1 MPRSLVS
8 FWKRVATSGI
18 TADGREIL
26 PQELRDI
33 AETYKPSKYTAV
45 IWCEHQRAEGSFG
58 TVYAVRLVE
67 EGDDLEEG
75 QIALEAQLKP
85 NDRLLYLNDQ
95 GQKLFTS
102 IEIWPNFAGSGKS
115 YLTGL
120 AVTDSPSSL
129 GTQELYFSR
138 RTNKATYY
146 AASVEL
152 GSFEEEPQGEVGKL
166 IGLLTGFFKRFAADA
181 EPAEPTTLSAPNLLQ
196 QLAGKLVDVSD
207 TGRPDGPQFALCL
220 MFLATRF
227 DQLANSLARFN
238 ALLPMPDLVRAE
250 RRARHLST
258 LETEKWEIPAAGT
271 LPRWQAL
278 PLERCTVVKA
288 AQQSMAGQIAILES
302 YAADSSPMADLAA
315 LATRK
320 AAQQQGRD
328 QQVADLKALLAGGN
342 LDSSMRAR
350 LIGPGNATELRQA
363 LLAGDAPGHEWVLC
377 AGALLVGSEKGLSF
391 VRELV
396 GL

>member
-1 MPRSLVS
+1 MNWSPVTMRWPEQATEWMGQLSAAQGLAGGELASTAKRLADLSDKTSTNPGPVGSAAQGAIAAGRAALTEQMGEAPACLVVTP
-8 FWKRVATSGI
+8 FQSGI
-18 TADGREIL
+18 GQGRG
-26 PQELRDI
+26 
-33 AETYKPSKYTAV
+33 Y
-45 IWCEHQRAEGSFG
+45 QRF
-58 TVYAVRLVE
+58 
-67 EGDDLEEG
+67 
-75 QIALEAQLKP
+75 
-85 NDRLLYLNDQ
+85 
-95 GQKLFTS
+95 
-102 IEIWPNFAGSGKS
+102 
-115 YLTGL
+115 
-120 AVTDSPSSL
+120 
-129 GTQELYFSR
+129 
-138 RTNKATYY
+138 
-146 AASVEL
+146 
-152 GSFEEEPQGEVGKL
+152 
-166 IGLLTGFFKRFAADA
+166 
-181 EPAEPTTLSAPNLLQ
+181 LSAPNLLQ

-207 TGRPDGPQFALCL
+207 TGRPSGPQFALCL

-238 ALLPMPDLVRAE
+238 ALLPMPDLVRTE
-250 RRARHLST
+250 RRARHLSK

-288 AQQSMAGQIAILES
+288 AQQSMAGQLAVLES
-302 YAADSSPMADLAA
+302 YAADSSPMSDLAA

-320 AAQQQGRD
+320 AAQQLGRD
-328 QQVADLKALLAGGN
+328 QQLADLKTLLAGGN
-342 LDSSMRAR
+342 ADSSMRAR